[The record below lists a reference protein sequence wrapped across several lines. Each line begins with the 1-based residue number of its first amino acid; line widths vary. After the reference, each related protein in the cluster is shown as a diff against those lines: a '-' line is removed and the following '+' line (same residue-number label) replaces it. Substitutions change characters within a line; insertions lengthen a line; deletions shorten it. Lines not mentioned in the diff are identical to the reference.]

1 MFRAIV
7 FTENEWK
14 KVKTDLGTQ
23 LHQFVTNDYIV
34 AHRHDSK
41 EVQDLGAWIDERIIA
56 NFPAIDE
63 NQPFAGHIVLS
74 ELAWGQLSVTLAF
87 ALAEESRDYFKIIN
101 RENDQE
107 ILETHKDFF
116 LAQIFRSIST
126 VAPITEKPR
135 S

>member
-23 LHQFVTNDYIV
+23 LHQFVTNDYFV

-41 EVQDLGAWIDERIIA
+41 EVQDFCAWIDERIIA
-56 NFPAIDE
+56 NFPDIDDS
-63 NQPFAGHIVLS
+63 QPFAEHVLLS

-87 ALAEESRDYFKIIN
+87 ALAEESRDYFKIIS
-101 RENDQE
+101 RESGQE
-107 ILETHKDFF
+107 ILESHKDFF